1 MSIRDMNRSGSPQ
14 QLCIL
19 AIDDELDSLVFLK
32 SALEREGYR
41 VFTAAS
47 PQEAIQ
53 IYRERQRE
61 IAMVLLDFLV
71 PPRLSDFVFDEL
83 QRVNPDVRVVLL
95 SGFEEPVAD
104 KLFQKGLRGYLQ
116 KPFRVPELARKVRDA
131 IGTPPASSA
140 GFPSSGSAELGQDRS
155 ASTPVR

>member
-1 MSIRDMNRSGSPQ
+1 MRDLNSSGSSQ

-32 SALEREGYR
+32 SALERQGYR

-53 IYRERQRE
+53 IYRERGRE

-83 QRVNPDVRVVLL
+83 QRLNPDVRVVLL
-95 SGFEEPVAD
+95 TGFEEPVAD
-104 KLFQKGLRGYLQ
+104 KLFRKGLRGYLQ
-116 KPFRVPELARKVRDA
+116 KPFRAPELARKVQDA
-131 IGTPPASSA
+131 IGAQTASPAASPPA
-140 GFPSSGSAELGQDRS
+140 
-155 ASTPVR
+155 

>member
-1 MSIRDMNRSGSPQ
+1 MRTGDMNSSGSSQ

-32 SALEREGYR
+32 SALEHQGYR

-53 IYRERQRE
+53 IYREKQQE

-83 QRVNPDVRVVLL
+83 QRLNPDVRVVLL

-116 KPFRVPELARKVRDA
+116 KPFRAPDLARKVRDA
-131 IGTPPASSA
+131 IRTP
-140 GFPSSGSAELGQDRS
+140 S
-155 ASTPVR
+155 ASYAALPPS

>member
-1 MSIRDMNRSGSPQ
+1 MNITDMNSSGSSQ

-19 AIDDELDSLVFLK
+19 AIDDELDSLVFLR
-32 SALEREGYR
+32 SALEGQGYQ

-47 PQEAIQ
+47 PQAAIE
-53 IYRERQRE
+53 IYRERQQE

-83 QRVNPDVRVVLL
+83 QRLNPDVRVVLL
-95 SGFEEPVAD
+95 SGFEEPVAY

-116 KPFRVPELARKVRDA
+116 KPFREPELARKVQDA
-131 IGTPPASSA
+131 IGTPPSSFTASP
-140 GFPSSGSAELGQDRS
+140 PSRLA
-155 ASTPVR
+155 

>member
-1 MSIRDMNRSGSPQ
+1 MSMRGMNSSESSQ

-19 AIDDELDSLVFLK
+19 AIDDELDSLDFLK

-47 PQEAIQ
+47 PQEAIKV
-53 IYRERQRE
+53 YRERQRE

-83 QRVNPDVRVVLL
+83 QRLNPDVRVVLL

-131 IGTPPASSA
+131 IGVPTASSA
-140 GFPSSGSAELGQDRS
+140 
-155 ASTPVR
+155 ASPPF